1 MKIKLIKYLVFVLIL
16 NLIIPNFI
24 VSANTDVNINYLSN
38 PGYFRNYYNG
48 TDKQAWTDGDFTT
61 GFPTGFTKT
70 TEALSFKFPV
80 CTVTHIRFWSLSF
93 NTSRAKIQFYN
104 NGVLVRDLPHDGN
117 GTQDNFQPGL
127 NYLAV
132 NVNNGVVNGALC
144 DEIRVTNIN
153 VVYEFDFLYSV
164 DYPVLQYFMPSDGST
179 NISIYETISAI
190 FNLPVSSLTYEFKD
204 ETGKVISTTT
214 QGYNTTTIRVNPLQ
228 LLNYDTS
235 YTLSI
240 SDVKGENGILNSKI
254 YTTTFRTQQDN
265 TPVRLIN
272 VIPPDG
278 SKDISPDI
286 GQCIL
291 EFDKPNIN
299 LDTVNSDNIYIT
311 DSSENLI
318 ESNISYHVDGSRF
331 VTVLSVP
338 KLNYETDYYINVK
351 GISDTL
357 GNPLE
362 TTYSMR
368 FKTTNDPTVFKL
380 VSYRPVNN
388 SVVSL
393 NRKIEVVFSQPIS
406 IDDLHYTLKDNDGN
420 IIGNVPNI
428 MGSALHITA
437 TLEYGK
443 TYYFEIQSIKSTTG
457 QVLESPLSITF
468 RTMNNTNNNFLN
480 TLIGS
485 MMDLFE
491 TVKHYG
497 MIIVISA
504 VSVGVIFVVALWLWK
519 KLRKWLVKS

>member
-1 MKIKLIKYLVFVLIL
+1 
-16 NLIIPNFI
+16 
-24 VSANTDVNINYLSN
+24 
-38 PGYFRNYYNG
+38 
-48 TDKQAWTDGDFTT
+48 
-61 GFPTGFTKT
+61 
-70 TEALSFKFPV
+70 
-80 CTVTHIRFWSLSF
+80 
-93 NTSRAKIQFYN
+93 
-104 NGVLVRDLPHDGN
+104 
-117 GTQDNFQPGL
+117 
-127 NYLAV
+127 
-132 NVNNGVVNGALC
+132 
-144 DEIRVTNIN
+144 
-153 VVYEFDFLYSV
+153 
-164 DYPVLQYFMPSDGST
+164 
-179 NISIYETISAI
+179 
-190 FNLPVSSLTYEFKD
+190 
-204 ETGKVISTTT
+204 
-214 QGYNTTTIRVNPLQ
+214 
-228 LLNYDTS
+228 
-235 YTLSI
+235 
-240 SDVKGENGILNSKI
+240 
-254 YTTTFRTQQDN
+254 
-265 TPVRLIN
+265 
-272 VIPPDG
+272 
-278 SKDISPDI
+278 
-286 GQCIL
+286 
-291 EFDKPNIN
+291 
-299 LDTVNSDNIYIT
+299 
-311 DSSENLI
+311 
-318 ESNISYHVDGSRF
+318 
-331 VTVLSVP
+331 
-338 KLNYETDYYINVK
+338 
-351 GISDTL
+351 
-357 GNPLE
+357 
-362 TTYSMR
+362 MR